1 MFLAMRPVCAGGE
14 TVNRVVAVVN
24 EEVITQQDVDQ
35 ILALVYAQYVQAY
48 KGDELLA
55 MMEDLKK
62 NVLEQIIDD
71 KLILSRAKELDI
83 TVTEEEIDERLAQVK
98 AGFPSEQ
105 EFLETISG
113 TYDLMV
119 LFKYGAILQLDQTI
133 DQITGIDCA
142 ERTLTSI
149 VLARK
154 FQR

>member
-1 MFLAMRPVCAGGE
+1 M
-14 TVNRVVAVVN
+14 
-24 EEVITQQDVDQ
+24 
-35 ILALVYAQYVQAY
+35 
-48 KGDELLA
+48 
-55 MMEDLKK
+55 
-62 NVLEQIIDD
+62 
-71 KLILSRAKELDI
+71 
-83 TVTEEEIDERLAQVK
+83 
-98 AGFPSEQ
+98 

-142 ERTLTSI
+142 ERTLTSF